1 MSTPGTG
8 TRPAAVR
15 RNERRVNLS
24 HNKRITAKKNK
35 VYKESKKKFPREKPI
50 CSLKIKKQKF
60 EKWIYM

>member
-15 RNERRVNLS
+15 RNERRFNLS

-35 VYKESKKKFPREKPI
+35 VYKENKKIPREKPI
-50 CSLKIKKQKF
+50 YSLKIKKQKF